1 MTSLQQKFHKNFM
14 KKAKKE
20 HLDLIGFKEILPC
33 SIEAV
38 DNCGEMMVEGKNKLV
53 EEVRFA

>member
-1 MTSLQQKFHKNFM
+1 M

-20 HLDLIGFKEILPC
+20 HLDLIGLKEILPC

-38 DNCGEMMVEGKNKLV
+38 DNCGELIVEGKNKLID
-53 EEVRFA
+53 EIKYAQSIPSNRR